1 MDLFHRLPFNA
12 LLPIIPRRCAA
23 LLAGLFA
30 LTFILAGCDSTDGG
44 GGIVTPPTSEP
55 TITALAGDQDDL
67 TTLTTALGVAG
78 LDGTLDDQSGTFT
91 VFAPSDAAFDVYDV
105 DFLTSNADLL
115 SEVLGFHVVQGE
127 AVGSRD
133 LSEGDTFTTVQG
145 DEITVSLRDGNVFV
159 EGAQVTTADVE
170 ASNGV
175 VHVIDDV
182 LLSNRTAGERLQ
194 ATKATESLVN
204 AVDAAG
210 LTEAFN
216 DSTNTWT
223 MFVPHN
229 EAFVNAKLG
238 DFTAPE
244 IEQILKYHVIAEEV
258 IDSEALLEL
267 LDENGGA
274 VTIPTLQG
282 EELIITQQDAS
293 TIIFNNDLDEG
304 PQATLDLNQVD
315 QRASNGILHVIDG
328 ILMPSSMG
336 AMPEPTIADIVA
348 ENDDFSTLGTAVDA
362 AGLTSALA
370 DEDASLTVFAPNNDG
385 FAPINTDHLL
395 ADNMALTEVLQYHV
409 LDQEIFA
416 GDLAEGD
423 NTVTTLAGDEITVT
437 VDGGDIFIEGSQV
450 IQTDIE
456 ADNGV
461 VHVIDRTLLGN
472 QDLAGVARLVA
483 ETERLFGA
491 VSDFGLASAFA
502 DAHGWTVFGPNNDTF
517 AGADLSGFTSHEVE
531 QILKYHVIA
540 EEVIDSEALL
550 ELLGGAGGGA
560 KIKSARMKSAGGGGA
575 VSVPT
580 LQGEELTIAL
590 DGDQVVFNDGQ
601 ATLDIDNL
609 DYAASNGILHVIDGL
624 LLPPSLQQPSITEVV
639 SESSDFSTLATA
651 LGAVGLDATLGDEN
665 ATFTV
670 FAPANASFAPYDVDY
685 LLDNPM
691 LLEEVLGYHVVQGA
705 AVFAGDLSDGDTF
718 TTVQGDE
725 IEVAIHNGDLFVE
738 GAQVKTADIEASNG
752 VVHVVDDVLLTNRT
766 AVERATVT
774 EAFSIL
780 VDLVGHAHLAEVLS
794 GPGPDGKDG
803 ITVFAPTNEAFLGAL
818 DANHN
823 GLIDNHEIP
832 SNVGDILQYHVLD
845 DVFFAAEVPTTK
857 TALPTLQGAHVT
869 VVRNGSH
876 VAVNPDTDHAAVI
889 APDREVSNGV
899 IHGINTVLTLP
910 H

>member
-1 MDLFHRLPFNA
+1 MKSA
-12 LLPIIPRRCAA
+12 
-23 LLAGLFA
+23 
-30 LTFILAGCDSTDGG
+30 GG
-44 GGIVTPPTSEP
+44 G
-55 TITALAGDQDDL
+55 
-67 TTLTTALGVAG
+67 
-78 LDGTLDDQSGTFT
+78 
-91 VFAPSDAAFDVYDV
+91 DA
-105 DFLTSNADLL
+105 
-115 SEVLGFHVVQGE
+115 
-127 AVGSRD
+127 
-133 LSEGDTFTTVQG
+133 
-145 DEITVSLRDGNVFV
+145 VSV
-159 EGAQVTTADVE
+159 
-170 ASNGV
+170 
-175 VHVIDDV
+175 
-182 LLSNRTAGERLQ
+182 
-194 ATKATESLVN
+194 
-204 AVDAAG
+204 
-210 LTEAFN
+210 
-216 DSTNTWT
+216 
-223 MFVPHN
+223 
-229 EAFVNAKLG
+229 
-238 DFTAPE
+238 
-244 IEQILKYHVIAEEV
+244 
-258 IDSEALLEL
+258 
-267 LDENGGA
+267 
-274 VTIPTLQG
+274 PTLQG
-282 EELIITQQDAS
+282 EEL
-293 TIIFNNDLDEG
+293 TIALDGDQVVFNDG
-304 PQATLDLNQVD
+304 QATLDIDNLD
-315 QRASNGILHVIDG
+315 YAASNGILHVIDG
-328 ILMPSSMG
+328 LLLPPSLQ
-336 AMPEPTIADIVA
+336 ETNTVADILA
-348 ENDDFSTLGTAVDA
+348 DDAQFSTLLTAA
-362 AGLTSALA
+362 EQAGLAGALG
-370 DEDASLTVFAPNNDG
+370 DAEATYTVFAPNNDAFG
-385 FAPINTDHLL
+385 PINVDALL
-395 ADNMALTEVLQYHV
+395 NAPMELESVLGYHV
-409 LDQEIFA
+409 VPDQALFA
-416 GDLAEGD
+416 GDLAEGE
-423 NTVTTLAGDEITVT
+423 NTVTTLAGAELTV
-437 VDGGDIFIEGSQV
+437 VREGESVFIEGSQV
-450 IQTDIE
+450 IRTDIE

-670 FAPANASFAPYDVDY
+670 FAPVNASFAPYDVDY